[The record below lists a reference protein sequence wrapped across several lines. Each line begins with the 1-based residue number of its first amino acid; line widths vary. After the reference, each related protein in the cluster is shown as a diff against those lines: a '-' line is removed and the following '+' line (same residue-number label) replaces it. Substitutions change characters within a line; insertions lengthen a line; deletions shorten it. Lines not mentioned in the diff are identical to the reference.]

1 MKLRTS
7 FFVLTL
13 TASSALAQSVMTP
26 INMAKGAAK
35 VSSARTEQSN
45 AVLNQQQATP
55 ATTSSSGA
63 AAKGTPFAPKVAA
76 KAGAAPV
83 AATSV
88 KPGAAAPATPAK
100 QETAKVVQPEMK
112 RPAKDARDPFISIIR
127 TDKTG
132 GTPCVSGKKCLVI
145 SEIVFRGIIKSSN
158 SIIAVVE
165 NPEKKT
171 YFLHENDPVFNGNV
185 VKITG
190 DSIVFREQV
199 IDRAGRQSSRD
210 ITKHVNPRPIA

>member
-13 TASSALAQSVMTP
+13 TASTALAQSVMTP

-35 VSSARTEQSN
+35 ASSARTAESN
-45 AVLNQQQATP
+45 AALNQQQTAPATTPSASAKATPFGPKIAAKPGTPVSAATP
-55 ATTSSSGA
+55 A
-63 AAKGTPFAPKVAA
+63 
-76 KAGAAPV
+76 
-83 AATSV
+83 
-88 KPGAAAPATPAK
+88 KPGAAAPAATPAK

-112 RPAKDARDPFISIIR
+112 RTPKDARDPFISIIR

-132 GTPCVSGKKCLVI
+132 AVPCVSGKKCLVI
-145 SEIVFRGIIKSSN
+145 GEIVFRGIIKSSN
-158 SIIAVVE
+158 STIAVVE

-171 YFLHENDPVFNGNV
+171 YFLRENDPVFNGNV

-199 IDRAGRQSSRD
+199 IDRAGRKSTRD